1 MPVREIA
8 EGISRGLKVPVVAM
22 SPEEAAGHFGPLALF
37 AGMDTPASS
46 VLTQQRLGWRP
57 TPVDGWEPVAVS
69 VEAGGLTGLR
79 FVPVRT
85 RRR

>member
-37 AGMDTPASS
+37 AGMDIPASS
-46 VLTQQRLGWRP
+46 VVTH
-57 TPVDGWEPVAVS
+57 
-69 VEAGGLTGLR
+69 
-79 FVPVRT
+79 
-85 RRR
+85 

>member
-8 EGISRGLKVPVVAM
+8 EVIGRGLKVPVVAM
-22 SPEEAAGHFGPLALF
+22 SPEEVAGHFGWLAFF

-57 TPVDGWEPVAVS
+57 TPVDGREPVAMS
-69 VEAGGLTGLR
+69 VEAGA
-79 FVPVRT
+79 
-85 RRR
+85 